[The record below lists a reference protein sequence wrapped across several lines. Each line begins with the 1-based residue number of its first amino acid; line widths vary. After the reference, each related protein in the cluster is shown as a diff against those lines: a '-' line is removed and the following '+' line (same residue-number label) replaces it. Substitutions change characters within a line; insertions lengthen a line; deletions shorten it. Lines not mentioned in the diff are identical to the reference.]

1 MNNMYLMFCKDLEGN
16 VPKEIQ
22 VIPYGYNKTAK
33 GDFLCDEASA
43 EMVMSVTQINDMVI
57 DFEHQTLTG
66 QEAPAAGWIKE
77 LINKG
82 KEGIWAVVE
91 WTEKAKQYISNKEY
105 RYVSPVFLVRQ
116 SDKRVMRLFNVALT
130 NQPNIDGMVPLI
142 NKVGGDPGYTP
153 ASLHEAMTWVLGL
166 PIDAPADEIAIA
178 LRKASTNK
186 EEEAKNGQEGAEP
199 DSHMILIT
207 AIGSEMEEWKAL
219 QRLAEVA
226 ESVAK
231 GHEKRPSNT
240 KEVRSMKKVLEVL
253 GLAEGAT
260 EDAVVAAINTL
271 KQPSQIVASK
281 AVIEALGLKEGA
293 VESEVTGT
301 IMAMKQSHSQTGDL
315 AGKVKELSDKLSA
328 RDADDL
334 VTMAMKEGKITA
346 VQKPWAEEYAKKDP
360 EGFKVFVAKAA
371 VVVPMGELGQEGEK
385 GGQRGVVDEATLM
398 VAKMFGNSE
407 ADIKKTLAG

>member
-1 MNNMYLMFCKDLEGN
+1 MYLMFCKDLEGN

-22 VIPYGYNKTAK
+22 VIPYGYSKTSK
-33 GDFLCDEASA
+33 GDFLLDEESA
-43 EMVMSVTQINDMVI
+43 GLVMSVTQINDMVI

-77 LINKG
+77 LVNKG

-91 WTEKAKQYISNKEY
+91 WTEKAKQYIANKEY

-142 NKVGGDPGYTP
+142 NKVAGDQWSVAG
-153 ASLHEAMTWVLGL
+153 S
-166 PIDAPADEIAIA
+166 
-178 LRKASTNK
+178 KNK
-186 EEEAKNGQEGAEP
+186 TEEE
-199 DSHMILIT
+199 
-207 AIGSEMEEWKAL
+207 
-219 QRLAEVA
+219 
-226 ESVAK
+226 
-231 GHEKRPSNT
+231 
-240 KEVRSMKKVLEVL
+240 RSMKKVLEVL

-271 KQPSQIVASK
+271 KQPSQVVASK

-293 VESEVTGT
+293 AESEVTGT
-301 IMAMKQSHSQTGDL
+301 IMAMKQSHTQTGDL
-315 AGKVKELSDKLSA
+315 AGKVKELSDKLAA

-334 VTMAMKEGKITA
+334 VAMAMKEGKVTA
-346 VQKPWAEEYAKKDP
+346 AQKPWAEDYAKKDP

-371 VVVPMGELGQEGEK
+371 VVVPMGDAGSGAGDSGHK
-385 GGQRGVVDEATLM
+385 GLIDETTLM
-398 VAKMFGNSE
+398 VAKMFGTTE
-407 ADIKKTLAG
+407 EDLKKTLGA